1 MAQHSLLKSP
11 NKVIPALIA
20 AAVVVAG
27 LGIATALKSPTAK
40 PDAKTPDPNASTA
53 PVKSKEITAL
63 GRLEPAGEV
72 YKIAAPGGSSGGSS
86 GGGGRVLKVLVK
98 EGDTVKKGQ
107 RLAFMDS
114 KDQLLGAAMQ
124 AEARVKEA
132 ETRLATVKSGAKA
145 GDIGAQRS
153 DIQAKIATVE
163 SMQAKGRGL
172 EAEAAAKQAAYQA
185 KQAAVGAKQ
194 AVADRLI
201 AEVAQAEREAA
212 RYSILAQEGA
222 SSAAIAEDRRLT
234 LATKRQQLTEAKR
247 EVDQSSREADQS
259 RSEASQASQAVQA
272 ALKDLNRDI
281 SEFEQAK
288 QKLSSVAQVRPED
301 VREAEAAVLVA
312 QTGLQRAR
320 ADLETALVLSP
331 IDGKVL
337 KINTKDGESVSDK
350 GIVELGNTAEMDVV
364 AEVYETDLDRI
375 QGGLTATI
383 TSPALA
389 EPLEGR
395 VYKAGW
401 QIRKNDVLN
410 TDPAADTDVRVVEV
424 RIRLKDA
431 RPVERLTNLQ
441 VKVKIMPAVAP

>member
-1 MAQHSLLKSP
+1 
-11 NKVIPALIA
+11 
-20 AAVVVAG
+20 
-27 LGIATALKSPTAK
+27 
-40 PDAKTPDPNASTA
+40 
-53 PVKSKEITAL
+53 
-63 GRLEPAGEV
+63 
-72 YKIAAPGGSSGGSS
+72 
-86 GGGGRVLKVLVK
+86 VLVK

-185 KQAAVGAKQ
+185 KLAAVGAKQ

-222 SSAAIAEDRRLT
+222 SSNAIAEDRRLT

-247 EVDQSSREADQS
+247 EVDQSRREADQS
-259 RSEASQASQAVQA
+259 RSEALQSSQAVQS
-272 ALKDLNRDI
+272 ALKDLNRDL

-350 GIVELGNTAEMDVV
+350 GIVELGNTTEMDVV

-441 VKVKIMPAVAP
+441 VKVKIMPATAP